1 MYQVNN
7 SPTGCN
13 PVYTEKEHTMEKL
26 ADEFMTTLN
35 IDSLKRSVE
44 SAILEIESN
53 PDTYNCDDHLSYCVE
68 FLIDDCNGMYMANR
82 AIDIF
87 DLPEH
92 LTNEYKENES
102 GALGNVY
109 NCDIWEWLIE
119 PFAELIAER
128 LNEQVKPRLGS
139 LYFSSF
145 ESGYGLMIGM
155 DISEL
160 E

>member
-1 MYQVNN
+1 
-7 SPTGCN
+7 
-13 PVYTEKEHTMEKL
+13 MEKL
-26 ADEFMTTLN
+26 ADEFMETINL
-35 IDSLKRSVE
+35 DSLKRSVE

-53 PDTYNCDDHLSYCVE
+53 PDTYNVDDHLSYCVE
-68 FLIDDCNGMYMANR
+68 FLIDDCNGIYMANR

-87 DLPEH
+87 NLPEH
-92 LTNEYKENES
+92 LTNEYKDNES

-145 ESGYGLMIGM
+145 ESGGYGLMIGM